1 MIIHMR
7 ERAALIHLPM
17 IAYDAVLDEADILV
31 SSVDATWTVVAS
43 QQEEVPLACCRAEA
57 FRVALELLK
66 ALLLSD

>member
-1 MIIHMR
+1 
-7 ERAALIHLPM
+7 M
-17 IAYDAVLDEADILV
+17 IAYDAVLEEADILV